1 MKKKKIKVE
10 NIDHCG
16 IVAGIIDEIGLVE
29 KIDEKVGS
37 GHVQELVSAGIAV
50 KAMIINGLGFVSA
63 PLYLFA
69 KFYEE
74 KGTEHLLGK
83 GIKAE
88 HLNDDKL
95 GRVLDKLYE
104 AGITEIFVEIAL
116 ETMERL
122 GVKREKLH
130 LDSTSFKVEG
140 EYEKEEGEEVGIEI
154 VEGYSRDKRPDLKQY
169 MFQMICS
176 GDGDIPLYIRVGSGN
191 ESDKKMFGE
200 IIKEYRENWE
210 VEGLWVADA
219 ELYNEENIEKLGET
233 KWLSR
238 VPSTIKGVKEIMES
252 KAESEMK
259 ATEKEGYRICSERNN
274 YGGVEQRWLV
284 VESEKRKDSDK
295 KEIEKKREAEE
306 KKATAELKKLSK
318 EKFACKV
325 DAEKAGRELE
335 KTWKYYE
342 IEELEIEKK
351 ANYGGTGRPK
361 KGEKASSYYYQVTGK
376 IKEKHGV
383 REKEE
388 KRAGRFILATNVL
401 SEEELSDEEM
411 LLEYKNQQSAER
423 GFRFL
428 KDPLFFTSSVFLK
441 TPKRIASLAMI
452 MGLCLL
458 VYSLGQRKLREALET
473 TNKSVKNQLGKLT
486 KTPTLRWIFQCFQS
500 IHLLTI
506 DGEQEITNLTKE
518 RKAILH
524 LLGPFCQKYYLLL

>member
-74 KGTEHLLGK
+74 KGIENLLGK

-88 HLNDDKL
+88 NLNDDKL

-116 ETMERL
+116 EGMERL
-122 GVKREKLH
+122 GVKREKVH

-169 MFQMICS
+169 MLQMICS
-176 GDGDIPLYIRVGSGN
+176 GDGDIPMYIRVGSGN

-210 VEGLWVADA
+210 VEALWVADA
-219 ELYNEENIEKLGET
+219 ELYNAENIEKLGEI

-238 VPSTIKGVKEIMES
+238 VPSTIKGV
-252 KAESEMK
+252 
-259 ATEKEGYRICSERNN
+259 
-274 YGGVEQRWLV
+274 
-284 VESEKRKDSDK
+284 
-295 KEIEKKREAEE
+295 
-306 KKATAELKKLSK
+306 
-318 EKFACKV
+318 
-325 DAEKAGRELE
+325 
-335 KTWKYYE
+335 
-342 IEELEIEKK
+342 
-351 ANYGGTGRPK
+351 
-361 KGEKASSYYYQVTGK
+361 
-376 IKEKHGV
+376 
-383 REKEE
+383 
-388 KRAGRFILATNVL
+388 
-401 SEEELSDEEM
+401 
-411 LLEYKNQQSAER
+411 
-423 GFRFL
+423 
-428 KDPLFFTSSVFLK
+428 
-441 TPKRIASLAMI
+441 
-452 MGLCLL
+452 
-458 VYSLGQRKLREALET
+458 
-473 TNKSVKNQLGKLT
+473 
-486 KTPTLRWIFQCFQS
+486 
-500 IHLLTI
+500 
-506 DGEQEITNLTKE
+506 
-518 RKAILH
+518 
-524 LLGPFCQKYYLLL
+524 